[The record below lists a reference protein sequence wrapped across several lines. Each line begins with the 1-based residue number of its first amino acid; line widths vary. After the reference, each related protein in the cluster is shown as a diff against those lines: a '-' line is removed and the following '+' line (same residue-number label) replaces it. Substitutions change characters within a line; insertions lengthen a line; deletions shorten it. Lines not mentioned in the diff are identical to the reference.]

1 MLIGIPAED
10 AVLELPALSIPRME
24 RRVMGALYGSARPER
39 DFIVILD
46 QYARGRL
53 PLDRL
58 ISHRLPL
65 DRIGEAFDLLRAGSG
80 RRIVLDLANQV

>member
-1 MLIGIPAED
+1 
-10 AVLELPALSIPRME
+10 
-24 RRVMGALYGSARPER
+24 MGSPYGSTRPDR
-39 DFIVILD
+39 DFS
-46 QYARGRL
+46 ATSSSTGPGRL

-58 ISHRLPL
+58 ISHRLSL